1 VLDKT
6 GTLTRGELA
15 LREVS
20 VRAGLPRERC
30 LAIAAAIE
38 SASEHPIGRALA
50 DRADGGL
57 HAEAIRNVPGSG
69 IEALLEGTRYRVGTL
84 AFAMELHPGRRPA
97 EVPGA
102 DTMVWLGSESGLL
115 ASFRLGDETRRE
127 AVEALAELRDLGVR
141 VHLLSGDRAEAVR
154 DAARRLGIAT
164 FAGDA
169 TPDRKR
175 QYVESL
181 QRRGRVVTMVG
192 DGVNDAPVLAQADAS
207 LAMGGGS
214 RLAQLRA
221 DAVIVSQDL
230 RALPHAIVHARRAL
244 AIVRQNIA
252 WAFAYNVL
260 ILPLALAGALTP
272 WAAAIG
278 MSASSLV
285 VALNA
290 LRLERAPRRRRGTVS
305 ARLAST

>member
-1 VLDKT
+1 
-6 GTLTRGELA
+6 
-15 LREVS
+15 
-20 VRAGLPRERC
+20 
-30 LAIAAAIE
+30 
-38 SASEHPIGRALA
+38 
-50 DRADGGL
+50 
-57 HAEAIRNVPGSG
+57 
-69 IEALLEGTRYRVGTL
+69 
-84 AFAMELHPGRRPA
+84 
-97 EVPGA
+97 
-102 DTMVWLGSESGLL
+102 
-115 ASFRLGDETRRE
+115 
-127 AVEALAELRDLGVR
+127 
-141 VHLLSGDRAEAVR
+141 
-154 DAARRLGIAT
+154 
-164 FAGDA
+164 
-169 TPDRKR
+169 
-175 QYVESL
+175 
-181 QRRGRVVTMVG
+181 MVG

-230 RALPHAIVHARRAL
+230 RALPRAIVHARRAL